1 MDLALDSVAV
11 FERFTMKMLIAIVA
25 AQRLHVGH
33 PEMVGERTDLAHC
46 LFEGVLDLEAQS
58 VQTNDVEGVEG
69 SVGAHEEAGASYR
82 VDHCHEAHQPAG
94 RTPQQ
99 IADPILDDHLVLAV
113 DGTWGLL
120 EVPGG
125 LQQGAELDLPAIDP
139 GAAWLAR
146 PALLVS
152 GIGDGVGLHPGE
164 QVVVLFEQADDDL
177 VGGIVG
183 VSDEVEGLFDGGD
196 TEECEHFVEQGSAVA
211 IGPHHS
217 LVDADGERHG
227 EEAGGGLN
235 EQAYRRSAGSTAPGT
250 RAMTR
255 SACCAASDAAMPA

>member
-1 MDLALDSVAV
+1 M
-11 FERFTMKMLIAIVA
+11 
-25 AQRLHVGH
+25 
-33 PEMVGERTDLAHC
+33 
-46 LFEGVLDLEAQS
+46 
-58 VQTNDVEGVEG
+58 
-69 SVGAHEEAGASYR
+69 
-82 VDHCHEAHQPAG
+82 
-94 RTPQQ
+94 
-99 IADPILDDHLVLAV
+99 
-113 DGTWGLL
+113 L

-139 GAAWLAR
+139 GAASLAR

-196 TEECEHFVEQGSAVA
+196 AEECEHFVEQGSAVA

-235 EQAYRRSAGSTAPGT
+235 EQAYRLQRVPHDVFGLGV
-250 RAMTR
+250 
-255 SACCAASDAAMPA
+255 

>member
-69 SVGAHEEAGASYR
+69 SAHEEAGASYG

-113 DGTWGLL
+113 DGTWSLL

-164 QVVVLFEQADDDL
+164 QRCPALSRPTTIL
-177 VGGIVG
+177 W
-183 VSDEVEGLFDGGD
+183 
-196 TEECEHFVEQGSAVA
+196 
-211 IGPHHS
+211 
-217 LVDADGERHG
+217 
-227 EEAGGGLN
+227 
-235 EQAYRRSAGSTAPGT
+235 
-250 RAMTR
+250 
-255 SACCAASDAAMPA
+255 AA